1 MAIECEKCGSFFKTA
16 KLLAK
21 HQKISKQCHQY
32 QDIIF
37 VCKRCNFHTKG
48 INNIKTHLEECEGVN
63 NINDPFDD
71 LINQKNT
78 AEDEKKIL
86 KIRSTQMESKIKKF
100 EMDIMNLQL
109 KLQFERMKNKIYTQ
123 IIQSQTNIKI
133 DDLIQ
138 EFEDEVHIFNFR
150 NGNIPLIIHDFV
162 NEEKKTEKIIL
173 ENIKPTKKSKKKD
186 KKKKVKIPKKSNQD
200 VQFVIEEESS
210 NRDLINES
218 SNREYLHYEEKQNK
232 LDKTP
237 KKKKKTYRKVNEYI
251 KTTKEELEDKLQQ
264 DIERVDKELGEIVYN
279 NFDVSHKEITDEIDE
294 LMTKVEN
301 SRIYTYNLN
310 TIKKKRNKLLGK
322 LSLEEYTTLIQNHIN
337 KLTDIFKS
345 KNKSRKDITKN
356 IQKSMSPLDMRL
368 VFYEGYI
375 NSTIEIDDV
384 QRFSMALDI
393 LKDCKKQ
400 FTIYN
405 KFDLFKNIKNYGLSL
420 FEICVCFERCVINR
434 YGYNNIIYT
443 PKTKSDLKDPYSF
456 YSLETIDSGNRCWK
470 MECRLEDFTNDF
482 IDNILQYCINLFRN
496 IYRDVFNDN
505 IYRSDY
511 MGKSQVTEFDCE
523 QLLLNII
530 SISKP
535 IELCK
540 SFQQI
545 IIEKSTFTPTE
556 TDKFNFYADD
566 RLQQKRFKKPKDDT
580 ENIQRVIKMLFD
592 NINLDQIE
600 EILSTR

>member
-1 MAIECEKCGSFFKTA
+1 MAIECEKCGSFFKTV

-21 HQKISKQCHQY
+21 HQQTSKQCQQY

-48 INNIKTHLEECEGVN
+48 MKSIQTHLQQCGGNN

-78 AEDEKKIL
+78 AKDEKKIL
-86 KIRSTQMESKIKKF
+86 KIRSTQMECKIKKF

-109 KLQFERMKNKIYTQ
+109 TLQFERMKNKIYTQ

-138 EFEDEVHIFNFR
+138 EFDDEVHIFNFK
-150 NGNIPLIIHDFV
+150 NGNIPIIIHDFV

-173 ENIKPTKKSKKKD
+173 DNIKPVKKSNKKD
-186 KKKKVKIPKKSNQD
+186 KKKKVKKSNQD

-210 NRDLINES
+210 NRDIINES
-218 SNREYLHYEEKQNK
+218 SNREVHCKKNNEEKS
-232 LDKTP
+232 P
-237 KKKKKTYRKVNEYI
+237 KKKKKTTYRKVNEYI
-251 KTTKEELEDKLQQ
+251 KTTKKELEDKLQQ
-264 DIERVDKELGEIVYN
+264 DTERVDKEIGEIVYN

-294 LMTKVEN
+294 LMTKIEN
-301 SRIYTYNLN
+301 SRVYTYNLN

-322 LSLEEYTTLIQNHIN
+322 LSLEEYTTLIKSHVN
-337 KLTDIFKS
+337 KLTDIFKT
-345 KNKSRKDITKN
+345 KNKSHKDIIKS

-393 LKDCKKQ
+393 LTDCKKQ
-400 FTIYN
+400 FAIYN

-420 FEICVCFERCVINR
+420 FEIGTCFERCIINR

-443 PKTKSDLKDPYSF
+443 PKSKSDLKDPYSF

-530 SISKP
+530 SLSKSM
-535 IELCK
+535 ELCK
-540 SFQQI
+540 NFQQI
-545 IIEKSTFTPTE
+545 IIAKSTFTPTE

-566 RLQQKRFKKPKDDT
+566 RLQQKRFKKPKDGRENT
-580 ENIQRVIKMLFD
+580 ERIIKMLFD
-592 NINLDQIE
+592 NISSNQIDQI
-600 EILSTR
+600 LCYR

>member
-1 MAIECEKCGSFFKTA
+1 MVIECEKCGSFFETS
-16 KLLAK
+16 KLLTK
-21 HQKISKQCHQY
+21 QQKKSKQY

-37 VCKRCNFHTKG
+37 VCKRCNFHTKS
-48 INNIKTHLEECEGVN
+48 IQTHLQEYEGTN

-71 LINQKNT
+71 IIKQSNK
-78 AEDEKKIL
+78 ADDEKKIL
-86 KIRSTQMESKIKKF
+86 KIRSTQMEYKIKKF
-100 EMDIMNLQL
+100 EMNIMNLEL

-138 EFEDEVHIFNFR
+138 EFDDEVHIFNFK
-150 NGNIPLIIHDFV
+150 NGNIPIIIHDFV

-173 ENIKPTKKSKKKD
+173 DNIRP
-186 KKKKVKIPKKSNQD
+186 VKKSNQK
-200 VQFVIEEESS
+200 VKKKKEKNKKVKNSNRELQFVIEEESR
-210 NRDLINES
+210 NGDTINES
-218 SNREYLHYEEKQNK
+218 SNREFDCKKNNEEKSHK
-232 LDKTP
+232 K

-251 KTTKEELEDKLQQ
+251 KTTKEALEDKLQQ
-264 DIERVDKELGEIVYN
+264 DIERVDKEIGEIVYN
-279 NFDVSHKEITDEIDE
+279 NFDVSYKEITDEIDK
-294 LMTKVEN
+294 LMTKIEN
-301 SRIYTYNLN
+301 SRVYTYNLN
-310 TIKKKRNKLLGK
+310 TIKKKRNKLLGR
-322 LSLEEYTTLIQNHIN
+322 LSLEKYTSLITSHVN
-337 KLTDIFKS
+337 KLTDIFKT
-345 KNKSRKDITKN
+345 KNKSRKDITKS
-356 IQKSMSPLDMRL
+356 IKKSMSPLDMRL

-393 LKDCKKQ
+393 LTDCKKQ
-400 FTIYN
+400 FVIYN

-420 FEICVCFERCVINR
+420 FEIGICFERCIINR

-443 PKTKSDLKDPYSF
+443 PKSKSDLKDPYSF

-530 SISKP
+530 SLSKP
-535 IELCK
+535 MELCK
-540 SFQQI
+540 NFQQI
-545 IIEKSTFTPTE
+545 IIAKSTFTPTE
-556 TDKFNFYADD
+556 TDKFNFHADD
-566 RLQQKRFKKPKDDT
+566 RLQQKRFKKPKDDR
-580 ENIQRVIKMLFD
+580 ESIERIIKMLFD
-592 NINLDQIE
+592 NINSNDIDQ
-600 EILSTR
+600 LLYYR